1 MSCWRVN
8 TTSTRSPGSTK
19 PATPSTSLTRMVTA
33 FIPSCR
39 TADNVA
45 RWPEPVIFDARIG
58 SFSSIGVSTTR
69 RPLAVSSAIVVK
81 APAITASVGQAISRS
96 DIEPSSAPKRS
107 GFEATTMVW
116 VAIGFFCDSRLFAR
130 ISAWLVSQACARQ
143 GQHAAPGRAGRR
155 IRSSLWCW
163 NARALSPLADKRSAV
178 ASS

>member
-1 MSCWRVN
+1 
-8 TTSTRSPGSTK
+8 
-19 PATPSTSLTRMVTA
+19 MVTA

-130 ISAWLVSQACARQ
+130 ISAWLVSQACARKT
-143 GQHAAPGRAGRR
+143 AITPNRTANPIITMVLERTRLIPFGRR
-155 IRSSLWCW
+155 VFFRRLVVAHIAS
-163 NARALSPLADKRSAV
+163 RAV
-178 ASS
+178 FNW